1 MLTISLLEREKYVL
15 RKDTHSGKY
24 KNNNKKTQLFS
35 QFPKIAVSQNTFIFY
50 KLKLSKNI

>member
-1 MLTISLLEREKYVL
+1 MSWEKILIREK
-15 RKDTHSGKY
+15 T